1 MSLVKLKKII
11 TGTAK
16 EPAIRVLAY
25 REGCCTCGMYALSLS
40 PHYRLIN
47 RLKTNALL
55 SIASKDANR
64 QWNKDPNWLSETAT

>member
-40 PHYRLIN
+40 LPV
-47 RLKTNALL
+47 
-55 SIASKDANR
+55 
-64 QWNKDPNWLSETAT
+64 NKQVKN